1 MYVVFMGPGALGMM
15 LYRVMDLIIRE
26 DTFKLFTNRSGSGIF
41 ERLEEQPRMETM
53 EDLEARIKGYFR
65 GILDTSAA
73 DSLYFSE
80 ASRMLSF
87 VERVFKELR
96 ELNESAM
103 EKSIRSPMD
112 DVIRLYSES
121 LRRFVEGMDIPVLQE
136 HVRFIVS

>member
-1 MYVVFMGPGALGMM
+1 MM

-53 EDLEARIKGYFR
+53 EDLEGRIKGYFR
-65 GILDTSAA
+65 GVLETSAA
-73 DSLYFSE
+73 DSLYFGE

-112 DVIRLYSES
+112 DVIRAYSES
-121 LRRFVEGMDIPVLQE
+121 LRKFVEDVDVAVVQE